1 MNWVDLVVIAVLAI
15 SALHA
20 FLRGFVREVLGILAW
35 GGAVYFAMQT
45 GDLVRDRFRGWI
57 GNPDF
62 ADPAAYAAMFV
73 LALIFLSVI
82 TSMLGNLVRSTGL
95 GGVDRTIGVAYGV
108 VRGAALVVAAYLA
121 GGFVVAPERWPE
133 AVQQA
138 RLLPQVHAA
147 AVYVAGQLPRAYRP
161 SVPELPG
168 QRETRA
174 IDLLHANPQGRATAR
189 R

>member
-35 GGAVYFAMQT
+35 GGAVYFAMET
-45 GDLVRDRFRGWI
+45 GGQVRDRFRGWI

-62 ADPAAYAAMFV
+62 ADPAACGAMFLV
-73 LALIFLSVI
+73 ALIFLSII
-82 TSMLGNLVRSTGL
+82 TGMLGNLVRASGL
-95 GGVDRTIGVAYGV
+95 GGVDRTVGV
-108 VRGAALVVAAYLA
+108 VYGLLRGAALVVAAYFA
-121 GGFVVAPERWPE
+121 GGFVMPVERWPE
-133 AVQQA
+133 PVQQA
-138 RLLPQVHAA
+138 RLLPQVHDAA
-147 AVYVAGQLPRAYRP
+147 QWVAERIPLAYRP
-161 SVPELPG
+161 AVPMLPA

-174 IDLLHANPQGRATAR
+174 IDLLHATPQGRATAR

>member
-1 MNWVDLVVIAVLAI
+1 MNWVDLVVITVLLV

-45 GDLVRDRFRGWI
+45 GGLVRDRFRGWI

-62 ADPAAYAAMFV
+62 ADPAAYAAMFL

-147 AVYVAGQLPRAYRP
+147 AVYVAAQVPPAYRP